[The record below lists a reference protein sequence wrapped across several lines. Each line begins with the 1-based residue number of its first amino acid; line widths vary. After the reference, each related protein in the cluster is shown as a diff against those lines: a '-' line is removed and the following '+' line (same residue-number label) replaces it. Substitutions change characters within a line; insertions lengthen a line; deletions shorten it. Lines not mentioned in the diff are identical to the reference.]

1 MIKVGD
7 KIQIKKQET
16 TLESTF
22 TDILNVLKSSKMKE
36 HDKLDWCNSAL
47 SILEEMYKQDELGS
61 VKVAKTK
68 LIPILHKLIEG
79 SKVENMALFFDY
91 YKRAY
96 CFCARRDFSCFV
108 DYIEWNMPRKVL
120 ANRRNVLK
128 PYVDALN
135 RIAFD
140 DRLQYLVVS
149 YPPSMGKCIEK
160 NTPIW
165 TPKGYIP
172 IKDLNIGD
180 EVYSM
185 LNNERVIE
193 KITNKWETRKK
204 QYKIKLKSGK
214 EIIISPEHRM
224 LTFDGYKKASEL
236 KKGNYFYSYLK
247 ETEGNVAIDED
258 ELLFITC
265 MLFEG
270 HCRISGMSYTG
281 EENEITKEFLKCCEK
296 LEIPYSKDI
305 REGNKA
311 YVYRLLQG
319 NNRNNINLL
328 EKYGILGHLCY
339 TKRLPQCFYT
349 MPLRQKY
356 KFIGIMLATDGY
368 ITKNNA
374 GITLANEKL
383 IDDIQLLLNTC
394 GIYSRKRNKS
404 RNGFDSWEILIPK
417 EYVLKLRDKIY
428 CYQKQTKLMSIKENQ
443 ILHRGSLSVKYPK
456 QIFRNVKP
464 KGIRGGFDK
473 KWHMERDIDRTILY
487 FENMSKE
494 FKELEQYR
502 YKDFYWEEIIDI
514 QYIDEEVDMVD
525 IEVSNTHNFIA
536 NGYVSHNSYLA
547 TLFTAW
553 GYGLSINNSVI
564 RMSYSD
570 ELVLGFSRTVKG
582 IISSPEFAEIFPLF
596 KLYNGKPFEVE
607 RESDWKIKNANVPKS
622 NHIARTRNGSTTGE
636 RASFAIIFD
645 DMTKGAEEANSES
658 VHRGIYDKWN
668 TEWWNR
674 RDGVRCKFIF
684 VGTQWCNEDILNRII
699 EDRNKISTLQ
709 PTDNPYVMESED
721 KSTIVIRVPM
731 IDENHKTTCSEVY
744 PQQIAEQIEQNT
756 DPFLF
761 SCVYQQRPISPTGR
775 EFAWECIRT
784 YVNEELSNVNLTPNS
799 MATLDTAR
807 KGKDNVSMPIFK
819 NDNNGNHYLIDAI
832 YKQKPMDDLYDE
844 IIEKIIEHRITT
856 LVIENNIDTSL
867 KRLLEDRLHVR
878 GIYWCTIIE
887 KYNTV
892 KKEERIKN
900 NRGIVQK
907 QIVFPD
913 KSIVRP
919 NTDIGRMMDNITKYS
934 FDKPNV
940 HDDGIDSVCMYASE
954 IIFGKGT
961 LSKPVAIRRPF

>member
-79 SKVENMALFFDY
+79 SKIENMALFFDY

-96 CFCARRDFSCFV
+96 CFCARRDFECFV

-140 DRLQYLVVS
+140 DRLQYLIVS
-149 YPPSMGKCIEK
+149 YPPSMGK
-160 NTPIW
+160 
-165 TPKGYIP
+165 
-172 IKDLNIGD
+172 
-180 EVYSM
+180 
-185 LNNERVIE
+185 
-193 KITNKWETRKK
+193 
-204 QYKIKLKSGK
+204 
-214 EIIISPEHRM
+214 
-224 LTFDGYKKASEL
+224 
-236 KKGNYFYSYLK
+236 
-247 ETEGNVAIDED
+247 
-258 ELLFITC
+258 
-265 MLFEG
+265 
-270 HCRISGMSYTG
+270 
-281 EENEITKEFLKCCEK
+281 
-296 LEIPYSKDI
+296 
-305 REGNKA
+305 
-311 YVYRLLQG
+311 
-319 NNRNNINLL
+319 
-328 EKYGILGHLCY
+328 
-339 TKRLPQCFYT
+339 
-349 MPLRQKY
+349 
-356 KFIGIMLATDGY
+356 
-368 ITKNNA
+368 
-374 GITLANEKL
+374 
-383 IDDIQLLLNTC
+383 
-394 GIYSRKRNKS
+394 
-404 RNGFDSWEILIPK
+404 
-417 EYVLKLRDKIY
+417 
-428 CYQKQTKLMSIKENQ
+428 
-443 ILHRGSLSVKYPK
+443 
-456 QIFRNVKP
+456 
-464 KGIRGGFDK
+464 
-473 KWHMERDIDRTILY
+473 
-487 FENMSKE
+487 
-494 FKELEQYR
+494 
-502 YKDFYWEEIIDI
+502 
-514 QYIDEEVDMVD
+514 
-525 IEVSNTHNFIA
+525 
-536 NGYVSHNSYLA
+536 SYLA

-553 GYGLSINNSVI
+553 GYGISINNSVI

-684 VGTQWCNEDILNRII
+684 VGTQWTPEDILNRII
-699 EDRNKISTLQ
+699 EDRNKISMLQ

-731 IDENHKTTCSEVY
+731 LDENHKTTCSEVY

-761 SCVYQQRPISPTGR
+761 SCVYQQNPIAPTGR

-784 YVNEELSNVNLTPNS
+784 YINEELLNINLTPNS

-844 IIEKIIEHRITT
+844 IIEKIIEHKITT

-867 KRLLEDRLHVR
+867 KRLLEDRLHAR
-878 GIYWCTIIE
+878 GIYWCIIIE

-954 IIFGKGT
+954 IIFGKGA

>member
-36 HDKLDWCNSAL
+36 RDKLDWCNSAL

-68 LIPILHKLIEG
+68 LIPILHKLTEG
-79 SKVENMALFFDY
+79 SNIENMALFFDY

-96 CFCARRDFSCFV
+96 CFCARRDFESFC
-108 DYIEWNMPRKVL
+108 DYIEFNQTKKVL

-149 YPPSMGKCIEK
+149 YPPSMGK
-160 NTPIW
+160 
-165 TPKGYIP
+165 
-172 IKDLNIGD
+172 
-180 EVYSM
+180 
-185 LNNERVIE
+185 
-193 KITNKWETRKK
+193 
-204 QYKIKLKSGK
+204 
-214 EIIISPEHRM
+214 
-224 LTFDGYKKASEL
+224 
-236 KKGNYFYSYLK
+236 
-247 ETEGNVAIDED
+247 
-258 ELLFITC
+258 
-265 MLFEG
+265 
-270 HCRISGMSYTG
+270 
-281 EENEITKEFLKCCEK
+281 
-296 LEIPYSKDI
+296 
-305 REGNKA
+305 
-311 YVYRLLQG
+311 
-319 NNRNNINLL
+319 
-328 EKYGILGHLCY
+328 
-339 TKRLPQCFYT
+339 
-349 MPLRQKY
+349 
-356 KFIGIMLATDGY
+356 
-368 ITKNNA
+368 
-374 GITLANEKL
+374 
-383 IDDIQLLLNTC
+383 
-394 GIYSRKRNKS
+394 
-404 RNGFDSWEILIPK
+404 
-417 EYVLKLRDKIY
+417 
-428 CYQKQTKLMSIKENQ
+428 
-443 ILHRGSLSVKYPK
+443 
-456 QIFRNVKP
+456 
-464 KGIRGGFDK
+464 
-473 KWHMERDIDRTILY
+473 
-487 FENMSKE
+487 
-494 FKELEQYR
+494 
-502 YKDFYWEEIIDI
+502 
-514 QYIDEEVDMVD
+514 
-525 IEVSNTHNFIA
+525 
-536 NGYVSHNSYLA
+536 SYLA

-553 GYGLSINNSVI
+553 GYGISINNSVI

-645 DMTKGAEEANSES
+645 DMTKGAEEANSEKA
-658 VHRGIYDKWN
+658 HRDIYDKWN

-699 EDRNKISTLQ
+699 EDRNKVSRLKN
-709 PTDNPYVMESED
+709 TDNLYVMESED

-731 IDENHKTTCSEVY
+731 LDENHKTTCSEVY

-761 SCVYQQRPISPTGR
+761 SCVYQQDPLPVSGR
-775 EFAWECIRT
+775 EFAWENLRT
-784 YVNEELSNVNLTPNS
+784 YLNLPS
-799 MATLDTAR
+799 DLESYCMASLDTAR

-819 NDNNGNHYLIDAI
+819 PDGNGNYYFVDCIF
-832 YKQKPMDDLYDE
+832 KQKPMEDLYDE
-844 IIEKIIEHRITT
+844 IIEKIIQHRIIK

-867 KRLLEDRLHVR
+867 KTLLTDRLKQR
-878 GIYWCTIIE
+878 GVNWCEIIE

-907 QIVFPD
+907 FVVFLD
-913 KSIVRP
+913 KTLTKP
-919 NTDIGRMMDNITKYS
+919 NSDYGRLMENMTKYS
-934 FDKPNV
+934 FDKPNL
-940 HDDGIDSVCMYASE
+940 HDDSVDSVCMFASE
-954 IIFGKGT
+954 IIVGKFNFI
-961 LSKPVAIRRPF
+961 KPIACKRLF

>member
-79 SKVENMALFFDY
+79 SKIENMALFFDY

-96 CFCARRDFSCFV
+96 CFCARRDFECFV

-140 DRLQYLVVS
+140 DKLQYLVVS
-149 YPPSMGKCIEK
+149 YPPSMGK
-160 NTPIW
+160 
-165 TPKGYIP
+165 
-172 IKDLNIGD
+172 
-180 EVYSM
+180 
-185 LNNERVIE
+185 
-193 KITNKWETRKK
+193 
-204 QYKIKLKSGK
+204 
-214 EIIISPEHRM
+214 
-224 LTFDGYKKASEL
+224 
-236 KKGNYFYSYLK
+236 
-247 ETEGNVAIDED
+247 
-258 ELLFITC
+258 
-265 MLFEG
+265 
-270 HCRISGMSYTG
+270 
-281 EENEITKEFLKCCEK
+281 
-296 LEIPYSKDI
+296 
-305 REGNKA
+305 
-311 YVYRLLQG
+311 
-319 NNRNNINLL
+319 
-328 EKYGILGHLCY
+328 
-339 TKRLPQCFYT
+339 
-349 MPLRQKY
+349 
-356 KFIGIMLATDGY
+356 
-368 ITKNNA
+368 
-374 GITLANEKL
+374 
-383 IDDIQLLLNTC
+383 
-394 GIYSRKRNKS
+394 
-404 RNGFDSWEILIPK
+404 
-417 EYVLKLRDKIY
+417 
-428 CYQKQTKLMSIKENQ
+428 
-443 ILHRGSLSVKYPK
+443 
-456 QIFRNVKP
+456 
-464 KGIRGGFDK
+464 
-473 KWHMERDIDRTILY
+473 
-487 FENMSKE
+487 
-494 FKELEQYR
+494 
-502 YKDFYWEEIIDI
+502 
-514 QYIDEEVDMVD
+514 
-525 IEVSNTHNFIA
+525 
-536 NGYVSHNSYLA
+536 SYLA

-553 GYGLSINNSVI
+553 GYGISINNSVI

-684 VGTQWCNEDILNRII
+684 VGTQWTPEDILNRII
-699 EDRNKISTLQ
+699 EDRNKISMLQ

-731 IDENHKTTCSEVY
+731 LDENHKTTCSEVY

-761 SCVYQQRPISPTGR
+761 SCVYQQNPIAPTGR
-775 EFAWECIRT
+775 ELSWECLQT
-784 YVNEELSNVNLTPNS
+784 YIEPPDDLAPYC
-799 MATLDTAR
+799 MAVIDTKR
-807 KGKDNVSMPIFK
+807 KGKDNLNMFICKPDGHGK
-819 NDNNGNHYLIDAI
+819 HYLWDAI
-832 YKQKPMDDLYDE
+832 FSKKPMQSLYND
-844 IIEKIIEHRITT
+844 IIEKIILHRITT
-856 LVIENNIDTSL
+856 LVIENNTDESL
-867 KRLLEDRLHVR
+867 KTLLDDRLKAR
-878 GIYWCTIIE
+878 GVYWCKILE

-892 KKEERIKN
+892 KKETRIKDN
-900 NRGIVQK
+900 LWTILTLIIFK
-907 QIVFPD
+907 D
-913 KSIVRP
+913 KSIVKP
-919 NTDIGRMMDNITKYS
+919 NTDLGRLMDNITKYS
-934 FDKPNV
+934 FDYPNKF
-940 HDDGIDSVCMYASE
+940 DDGPDGTALYASE
-954 IIFGKGT
+954 IILGKSI
-961 LSKPVAIRRPF
+961 LNKPKPIRRRF

>member
-79 SKVENMALFFDY
+79 SKIENMALFFDY

-96 CFCARRDFSCFV
+96 CFCARRDFECFV

-149 YPPSMGKCIEK
+149 YPPSMGK
-160 NTPIW
+160 
-165 TPKGYIP
+165 
-172 IKDLNIGD
+172 
-180 EVYSM
+180 
-185 LNNERVIE
+185 
-193 KITNKWETRKK
+193 
-204 QYKIKLKSGK
+204 
-214 EIIISPEHRM
+214 
-224 LTFDGYKKASEL
+224 
-236 KKGNYFYSYLK
+236 
-247 ETEGNVAIDED
+247 
-258 ELLFITC
+258 
-265 MLFEG
+265 
-270 HCRISGMSYTG
+270 
-281 EENEITKEFLKCCEK
+281 
-296 LEIPYSKDI
+296 
-305 REGNKA
+305 
-311 YVYRLLQG
+311 
-319 NNRNNINLL
+319 
-328 EKYGILGHLCY
+328 
-339 TKRLPQCFYT
+339 
-349 MPLRQKY
+349 
-356 KFIGIMLATDGY
+356 
-368 ITKNNA
+368 
-374 GITLANEKL
+374 
-383 IDDIQLLLNTC
+383 
-394 GIYSRKRNKS
+394 
-404 RNGFDSWEILIPK
+404 
-417 EYVLKLRDKIY
+417 
-428 CYQKQTKLMSIKENQ
+428 
-443 ILHRGSLSVKYPK
+443 
-456 QIFRNVKP
+456 
-464 KGIRGGFDK
+464 
-473 KWHMERDIDRTILY
+473 
-487 FENMSKE
+487 
-494 FKELEQYR
+494 
-502 YKDFYWEEIIDI
+502 
-514 QYIDEEVDMVD
+514 
-525 IEVSNTHNFIA
+525 
-536 NGYVSHNSYLA
+536 SYLA

-553 GYGLSINNSVI
+553 GYGISINNSVI

-684 VGTQWCNEDILNRII
+684 VGTQWTPEDILNRII

-731 IDENHKTTCSEVY
+731 LDENHKTTCSEVY

-761 SCVYQQRPISPTGR
+761 SCVYQQNPIAPTGR

-784 YVNEELSNVNLTPNS
+784 YTNEELLNVNLTPNS

-832 YKQKPMDDLYDE
+832 YKQKPMDDLYGE

-867 KRLLEDRLHVR
+867 KRLLEDRLHAR
-878 GIYWCTIIE
+878 GIYWCIIIE

>member
-79 SKVENMALFFDY
+79 SKIENMALFFDY

-96 CFCARRDFSCFV
+96 CFCARRDFECFV

-149 YPPSMGKCIEK
+149 YPPSMGK
-160 NTPIW
+160 
-165 TPKGYIP
+165 
-172 IKDLNIGD
+172 
-180 EVYSM
+180 
-185 LNNERVIE
+185 
-193 KITNKWETRKK
+193 
-204 QYKIKLKSGK
+204 
-214 EIIISPEHRM
+214 
-224 LTFDGYKKASEL
+224 
-236 KKGNYFYSYLK
+236 
-247 ETEGNVAIDED
+247 
-258 ELLFITC
+258 
-265 MLFEG
+265 
-270 HCRISGMSYTG
+270 
-281 EENEITKEFLKCCEK
+281 
-296 LEIPYSKDI
+296 
-305 REGNKA
+305 
-311 YVYRLLQG
+311 
-319 NNRNNINLL
+319 
-328 EKYGILGHLCY
+328 
-339 TKRLPQCFYT
+339 
-349 MPLRQKY
+349 
-356 KFIGIMLATDGY
+356 
-368 ITKNNA
+368 
-374 GITLANEKL
+374 
-383 IDDIQLLLNTC
+383 
-394 GIYSRKRNKS
+394 
-404 RNGFDSWEILIPK
+404 
-417 EYVLKLRDKIY
+417 
-428 CYQKQTKLMSIKENQ
+428 
-443 ILHRGSLSVKYPK
+443 
-456 QIFRNVKP
+456 
-464 KGIRGGFDK
+464 
-473 KWHMERDIDRTILY
+473 
-487 FENMSKE
+487 
-494 FKELEQYR
+494 
-502 YKDFYWEEIIDI
+502 
-514 QYIDEEVDMVD
+514 
-525 IEVSNTHNFIA
+525 
-536 NGYVSHNSYLA
+536 SYLA

-553 GYGLSINNSVI
+553 GYGISINNSVI

-645 DMTKGAEEANSES
+645 DMTKGAEEANSEK
-658 VHRGIYDKWN
+658 VHRDIYDKWN

-699 EDRNKISTLQ
+699 EDRNKVSRLKN
-709 PTDNPYVMESED
+709 TDNPYVMESED

-731 IDENHKTTCSEVY
+731 LDENHKTTCSEVY

-761 SCVYQQRPISPTGR
+761 SCVYQQDPLPVSGR
-775 EFAWECIRT
+775 EFAWENLRT
-784 YVNEELSNVNLTPNS
+784 YLNLPS
-799 MATLDTAR
+799 DLESYCMASLDTAR

-819 NDNNGNHYLIDAI
+819 PDGNGNYYFVDCIF
-832 YKQKPMDDLYDE
+832 KQKPMEDLYDE
-844 IIEKIIEHRITT
+844 IIEKIIQHRIIK

-867 KRLLEDRLHVR
+867 KALLTDRLKQR
-878 GIYWCTIIE
+878 GVNWCEIIE

-907 QIVFPD
+907 FVVFLD
-913 KSIVRP
+913 KTLTKP
-919 NTDIGRMMDNITKYS
+919 NSDYGRLMDNMTKYS
-934 FDKPNV
+934 FDKPNL
-940 HDDGIDSVCMYASE
+940 HDDSVDSVCMFASE
-954 IIFGKGT
+954 IIVGKFNFI
-961 LSKPVAIRRPF
+961 KPIACKRLF

>member
-79 SKVENMALFFDY
+79 SKIENMALFFDY

-96 CFCARRDFSCFV
+96 CFCARRDFECFA

-149 YPPSMGKCIEK
+149 YPPSMGK
-160 NTPIW
+160 
-165 TPKGYIP
+165 
-172 IKDLNIGD
+172 
-180 EVYSM
+180 
-185 LNNERVIE
+185 
-193 KITNKWETRKK
+193 
-204 QYKIKLKSGK
+204 
-214 EIIISPEHRM
+214 
-224 LTFDGYKKASEL
+224 
-236 KKGNYFYSYLK
+236 
-247 ETEGNVAIDED
+247 
-258 ELLFITC
+258 
-265 MLFEG
+265 
-270 HCRISGMSYTG
+270 
-281 EENEITKEFLKCCEK
+281 
-296 LEIPYSKDI
+296 
-305 REGNKA
+305 
-311 YVYRLLQG
+311 
-319 NNRNNINLL
+319 
-328 EKYGILGHLCY
+328 
-339 TKRLPQCFYT
+339 
-349 MPLRQKY
+349 
-356 KFIGIMLATDGY
+356 
-368 ITKNNA
+368 
-374 GITLANEKL
+374 
-383 IDDIQLLLNTC
+383 
-394 GIYSRKRNKS
+394 
-404 RNGFDSWEILIPK
+404 
-417 EYVLKLRDKIY
+417 
-428 CYQKQTKLMSIKENQ
+428 
-443 ILHRGSLSVKYPK
+443 
-456 QIFRNVKP
+456 
-464 KGIRGGFDK
+464 
-473 KWHMERDIDRTILY
+473 
-487 FENMSKE
+487 
-494 FKELEQYR
+494 
-502 YKDFYWEEIIDI
+502 
-514 QYIDEEVDMVD
+514 
-525 IEVSNTHNFIA
+525 
-536 NGYVSHNSYLA
+536 SYLA

-553 GYGLSINNSVI
+553 GYGISINNSVI

-684 VGTQWCNEDILNRII
+684 VGTQWTPEDILNRII

-731 IDENHKTTCSEVY
+731 LDENHKTTCSEVY

-761 SCVYQQRPISPTGR
+761 SCVYQQNPIAPTGR

-784 YVNEELSNVNLTPNS
+784 YTNEELLNVLLTPNS

-867 KRLLEDRLHVR
+867 KRLLEDRLHAR

>member
-1 MIKVGD
+1 MIKIGD
-7 KIQIKKQET
+7 QIQIKKQET

-79 SKVENMALFFDY
+79 SKIENMALFFDY

-96 CFCARRDFSCFV
+96 CFCARRDFECFV

-149 YPPSMGKCIEK
+149 YPPSMGK
-160 NTPIW
+160 
-165 TPKGYIP
+165 
-172 IKDLNIGD
+172 
-180 EVYSM
+180 
-185 LNNERVIE
+185 
-193 KITNKWETRKK
+193 
-204 QYKIKLKSGK
+204 
-214 EIIISPEHRM
+214 
-224 LTFDGYKKASEL
+224 
-236 KKGNYFYSYLK
+236 
-247 ETEGNVAIDED
+247 
-258 ELLFITC
+258 
-265 MLFEG
+265 
-270 HCRISGMSYTG
+270 
-281 EENEITKEFLKCCEK
+281 
-296 LEIPYSKDI
+296 
-305 REGNKA
+305 
-311 YVYRLLQG
+311 
-319 NNRNNINLL
+319 
-328 EKYGILGHLCY
+328 
-339 TKRLPQCFYT
+339 
-349 MPLRQKY
+349 
-356 KFIGIMLATDGY
+356 
-368 ITKNNA
+368 
-374 GITLANEKL
+374 
-383 IDDIQLLLNTC
+383 
-394 GIYSRKRNKS
+394 
-404 RNGFDSWEILIPK
+404 
-417 EYVLKLRDKIY
+417 
-428 CYQKQTKLMSIKENQ
+428 
-443 ILHRGSLSVKYPK
+443 
-456 QIFRNVKP
+456 
-464 KGIRGGFDK
+464 
-473 KWHMERDIDRTILY
+473 
-487 FENMSKE
+487 
-494 FKELEQYR
+494 
-502 YKDFYWEEIIDI
+502 
-514 QYIDEEVDMVD
+514 
-525 IEVSNTHNFIA
+525 
-536 NGYVSHNSYLA
+536 SYLA

-553 GYGLSINNSVI
+553 GYGISINNSVI

-684 VGTQWCNEDILNRII
+684 VGTQWTPEDILNRII

-709 PTDNPYVMESED
+709 PTDNTYVMESED

-731 IDENHKTTCSEVY
+731 LDENHKTTCSEVY

-761 SCVYQQRPISPTGR
+761 SCVYQQNPIAPTGR

-784 YVNEELSNVNLTPNS
+784 YINEELLNVNLTPNS

-819 NDNNGNHYLIDAI
+819 NDNKGNHYLIDAI
-832 YKQKPMDDLYDE
+832 YKQKAMDDLYDE
-844 IIEKIIEHRITT
+844 IIEKIIENRITT

-867 KRLLEDRLHVR
+867 KRLLEDRLHVK
-878 GIYWCTIIE
+878 GVYWCTIIE

-900 NRGIVQK
+900 NRGVVQK
-907 QIVFPD
+907 QIIFPD
-913 KSIVRP
+913 KSIIKS
-919 NTDIGRMMDNITKYS
+919 NTDIGRMMDNITRYS
-934 FDKPNV
+934 FDKPNL

-954 IIFGKGT
+954 IIFGKST
-961 LSKPVAIRRPF
+961 LSKPVAIRRLF

>member
-47 SILEEMYKQDELGS
+47 SILEEMYKQNELGS

-79 SKVENMALFFDY
+79 SKIENMALFFDY

-96 CFCARRDFSCFV
+96 CFCARRDFECFV

-149 YPPSMGKCIEK
+149 YPPSMGK
-160 NTPIW
+160 
-165 TPKGYIP
+165 
-172 IKDLNIGD
+172 
-180 EVYSM
+180 
-185 LNNERVIE
+185 
-193 KITNKWETRKK
+193 
-204 QYKIKLKSGK
+204 
-214 EIIISPEHRM
+214 
-224 LTFDGYKKASEL
+224 
-236 KKGNYFYSYLK
+236 
-247 ETEGNVAIDED
+247 
-258 ELLFITC
+258 
-265 MLFEG
+265 
-270 HCRISGMSYTG
+270 
-281 EENEITKEFLKCCEK
+281 
-296 LEIPYSKDI
+296 
-305 REGNKA
+305 
-311 YVYRLLQG
+311 
-319 NNRNNINLL
+319 
-328 EKYGILGHLCY
+328 
-339 TKRLPQCFYT
+339 
-349 MPLRQKY
+349 
-356 KFIGIMLATDGY
+356 
-368 ITKNNA
+368 
-374 GITLANEKL
+374 
-383 IDDIQLLLNTC
+383 
-394 GIYSRKRNKS
+394 
-404 RNGFDSWEILIPK
+404 
-417 EYVLKLRDKIY
+417 
-428 CYQKQTKLMSIKENQ
+428 
-443 ILHRGSLSVKYPK
+443 
-456 QIFRNVKP
+456 
-464 KGIRGGFDK
+464 
-473 KWHMERDIDRTILY
+473 
-487 FENMSKE
+487 
-494 FKELEQYR
+494 
-502 YKDFYWEEIIDI
+502 
-514 QYIDEEVDMVD
+514 
-525 IEVSNTHNFIA
+525 
-536 NGYVSHNSYLA
+536 SYLA

-553 GYGLSINNSVI
+553 GYGISINNSVI

-684 VGTQWCNEDILNRII
+684 VGTQWTPEDILNRII

-709 PTDNPYVMESED
+709 PTDNTYVMESED

-731 IDENHKTTCSEVY
+731 LDENHKTTCSEVY

-761 SCVYQQRPISPTGR
+761 SCVYQQNPIAPTGR

-784 YVNEELSNVNLTPNS
+784 YINEELLNVNLTPNS

-819 NDNNGNHYLIDAI
+819 NDNKGNHYLIDAI
-832 YKQKPMDDLYDE
+832 YKQKAMDDLYDE
-844 IIEKIIEHRITT
+844 IIEKIIENRITT

-867 KRLLEDRLHVR
+867 KRLLEDRLHVK
-878 GIYWCTIIE
+878 GVYWCTIIE

-907 QIVFPD
+907 QIIFPD
-913 KSIVRP
+913 KSIIKS
-919 NTDIGRMMDNITKYS
+919 NTDIGRMMDNITRYS
-934 FDKPNV
+934 FDKPNL

-954 IIFGKGT
+954 IIFGKST
-961 LSKPVAIRRPF
+961 LSKPVAIRRLF

>member
-22 TDILNVLKSSKMKE
+22 IDILNVLKSSKMKE

-47 SILEEMYKQDELGS
+47 SILEEMYKQNELGS

-79 SKVENMALFFDY
+79 SKIENMALFFDY

-96 CFCARRDFSCFV
+96 CFCARRDFECFV

-140 DRLQYLVVS
+140 DRLQYLIVS
-149 YPPSMGKCIEK
+149 YPPSMGK
-160 NTPIW
+160 
-165 TPKGYIP
+165 
-172 IKDLNIGD
+172 
-180 EVYSM
+180 
-185 LNNERVIE
+185 
-193 KITNKWETRKK
+193 
-204 QYKIKLKSGK
+204 
-214 EIIISPEHRM
+214 
-224 LTFDGYKKASEL
+224 
-236 KKGNYFYSYLK
+236 
-247 ETEGNVAIDED
+247 
-258 ELLFITC
+258 
-265 MLFEG
+265 
-270 HCRISGMSYTG
+270 
-281 EENEITKEFLKCCEK
+281 
-296 LEIPYSKDI
+296 
-305 REGNKA
+305 
-311 YVYRLLQG
+311 
-319 NNRNNINLL
+319 
-328 EKYGILGHLCY
+328 
-339 TKRLPQCFYT
+339 
-349 MPLRQKY
+349 
-356 KFIGIMLATDGY
+356 
-368 ITKNNA
+368 
-374 GITLANEKL
+374 
-383 IDDIQLLLNTC
+383 
-394 GIYSRKRNKS
+394 
-404 RNGFDSWEILIPK
+404 
-417 EYVLKLRDKIY
+417 
-428 CYQKQTKLMSIKENQ
+428 
-443 ILHRGSLSVKYPK
+443 
-456 QIFRNVKP
+456 
-464 KGIRGGFDK
+464 
-473 KWHMERDIDRTILY
+473 
-487 FENMSKE
+487 
-494 FKELEQYR
+494 
-502 YKDFYWEEIIDI
+502 
-514 QYIDEEVDMVD
+514 
-525 IEVSNTHNFIA
+525 
-536 NGYVSHNSYLA
+536 SYLA

-553 GYGLSINNSVI
+553 GYGISINNSVI

-674 RDGVRCKFIF
+674 RDGVKCKFIF
-684 VGTQWCNEDILNRII
+684 VGTQWTPEDILNRII
-699 EDRNKISTLQ
+699 EDRNKISMLQ
-709 PTDNPYVMESED
+709 LTDNPYVMESED

-731 IDENHKTTCSEVY
+731 LDENHKTTCSEVY

-761 SCVYQQRPISPTGR
+761 SCVYQQDPLPVSGR
-775 EFAWECIRT
+775 EFAWENLRT
-784 YVNEELSNVNLTPNS
+784 YLNLPS
-799 MATLDTAR
+799 DLESYCMASLDTAR

-819 NDNNGNHYLIDAI
+819 PDGNGNYYFVDCIF
-832 YKQKPMDDLYDE
+832 KQKPMEDLYDE
-844 IIEKIIEHRITT
+844 IIEKIIQHRIIK

-867 KRLLEDRLHVR
+867 KTLLTDRLKQR
-878 GIYWCTIIE
+878 GVNWCEIIE

-907 QIVFPD
+907 FVVFLD
-913 KSIVRP
+913 KTLTKP
-919 NTDIGRMMDNITKYS
+919 NSDYGRLMENMTKYS
-934 FDKPNV
+934 FDKPNL
-940 HDDGIDSVCMYASE
+940 HDDSVDSVCMFASE
-954 IIFGKGT
+954 IIVGKFNFI
-961 LSKPVAIRRPF
+961 KPIACKRLF

>member
-22 TDILNVLKSSKMKE
+22 TDILNVLKSPKMKE

-79 SKVENMALFFDY
+79 SKIENMALFFDY

-96 CFCARRDFSCFV
+96 CFCARRDFECFV

-140 DRLQYLVVS
+140 ERLQYLVVS
-149 YPPSMGKCIEK
+149 YPPSMGK
-160 NTPIW
+160 
-165 TPKGYIP
+165 
-172 IKDLNIGD
+172 
-180 EVYSM
+180 
-185 LNNERVIE
+185 
-193 KITNKWETRKK
+193 
-204 QYKIKLKSGK
+204 
-214 EIIISPEHRM
+214 
-224 LTFDGYKKASEL
+224 
-236 KKGNYFYSYLK
+236 
-247 ETEGNVAIDED
+247 
-258 ELLFITC
+258 
-265 MLFEG
+265 
-270 HCRISGMSYTG
+270 
-281 EENEITKEFLKCCEK
+281 
-296 LEIPYSKDI
+296 
-305 REGNKA
+305 
-311 YVYRLLQG
+311 
-319 NNRNNINLL
+319 
-328 EKYGILGHLCY
+328 
-339 TKRLPQCFYT
+339 
-349 MPLRQKY
+349 
-356 KFIGIMLATDGY
+356 
-368 ITKNNA
+368 
-374 GITLANEKL
+374 
-383 IDDIQLLLNTC
+383 
-394 GIYSRKRNKS
+394 
-404 RNGFDSWEILIPK
+404 
-417 EYVLKLRDKIY
+417 
-428 CYQKQTKLMSIKENQ
+428 
-443 ILHRGSLSVKYPK
+443 
-456 QIFRNVKP
+456 
-464 KGIRGGFDK
+464 
-473 KWHMERDIDRTILY
+473 
-487 FENMSKE
+487 
-494 FKELEQYR
+494 
-502 YKDFYWEEIIDI
+502 
-514 QYIDEEVDMVD
+514 
-525 IEVSNTHNFIA
+525 
-536 NGYVSHNSYLA
+536 SYLA

-553 GYGLSINNSVI
+553 GYGISINNSVI

-658 VHRGIYDKWN
+658 VHRGIYNKWN

-684 VGTQWCNEDILNRII
+684 VGTQWTPEDILNRII

-731 IDENHKTTCSEVY
+731 LDENHKTTCSEVY

-761 SCVYQQRPISPTGR
+761 SCVYQQNPIAPTGR

-784 YVNEELSNVNLTPNS
+784 YTNEELLNAHLTPNS

-819 NDNNGNHYLIDAI
+819 NDNNGNHYLIEAI

-867 KRLLEDRLHVR
+867 KRLLEDRLHAR

>member
-22 TDILNVLKSSKMKE
+22 ADILNVLKSSKMKE

-79 SKVENMALFFDY
+79 SKIENMALFFDY

-96 CFCARRDFSCFV
+96 CFCARRDFECFV

-140 DRLQYLVVS
+140 DKLQYLVVS
-149 YPPSMGKCIEK
+149 YPPSMGK
-160 NTPIW
+160 
-165 TPKGYIP
+165 
-172 IKDLNIGD
+172 
-180 EVYSM
+180 
-185 LNNERVIE
+185 
-193 KITNKWETRKK
+193 
-204 QYKIKLKSGK
+204 
-214 EIIISPEHRM
+214 
-224 LTFDGYKKASEL
+224 
-236 KKGNYFYSYLK
+236 
-247 ETEGNVAIDED
+247 
-258 ELLFITC
+258 
-265 MLFEG
+265 
-270 HCRISGMSYTG
+270 
-281 EENEITKEFLKCCEK
+281 
-296 LEIPYSKDI
+296 
-305 REGNKA
+305 
-311 YVYRLLQG
+311 
-319 NNRNNINLL
+319 
-328 EKYGILGHLCY
+328 
-339 TKRLPQCFYT
+339 
-349 MPLRQKY
+349 
-356 KFIGIMLATDGY
+356 
-368 ITKNNA
+368 
-374 GITLANEKL
+374 
-383 IDDIQLLLNTC
+383 
-394 GIYSRKRNKS
+394 
-404 RNGFDSWEILIPK
+404 
-417 EYVLKLRDKIY
+417 
-428 CYQKQTKLMSIKENQ
+428 
-443 ILHRGSLSVKYPK
+443 
-456 QIFRNVKP
+456 
-464 KGIRGGFDK
+464 
-473 KWHMERDIDRTILY
+473 
-487 FENMSKE
+487 
-494 FKELEQYR
+494 
-502 YKDFYWEEIIDI
+502 
-514 QYIDEEVDMVD
+514 
-525 IEVSNTHNFIA
+525 
-536 NGYVSHNSYLA
+536 SYLA

-553 GYGLSINNSVI
+553 GYGISINNSVI

-684 VGTQWCNEDILNRII
+684 VGTQWTPEDILNRII

-731 IDENHKTTCSEVY
+731 LDENHKTTCSEVY

-761 SCVYQQRPISPTGR
+761 SCVYQQNPIAPTGR
-775 EFAWECIRT
+775 ELSWECLQT
-784 YVNEELSNVNLTPNS
+784 YIEPPDDLAPYC
-799 MATLDTAR
+799 MAVIDTKR
-807 KGKDNVSMPIFK
+807 KGKDNLNMFICKPDGHGK
-819 NDNNGNHYLIDAI
+819 HYLWDAI
-832 YKQKPMDDLYDE
+832 FSKKPMQSLYND
-844 IIEKIIEHRITT
+844 IIEKIILHRITT
-856 LVIENNIDTSL
+856 LVIENNTDESL
-867 KRLLEDRLHVR
+867 KTLLDDRLKAR
-878 GIYWCTIIE
+878 GVYWCKILE

-892 KKEERIKN
+892 KKETRIKDN
-900 NRGIVQK
+900 LWTILTLIIFK
-907 QIVFPD
+907 D
-913 KSIVRP
+913 KSIVKP
-919 NTDIGRMMDNITKYS
+919 NTDLGRLMDNITKYS
-934 FDKPNV
+934 FDYPNKF
-940 HDDGIDSVCMYASE
+940 DDGPDGTALYASE
-954 IIFGKGT
+954 IILGKSI
-961 LSKPVAIRRPF
+961 LNKPKPIRRRF

>member
-79 SKVENMALFFDY
+79 SKIENMALFFDY

-96 CFCARRDFSCFV
+96 CFCARRDFECFV

-140 DRLQYLVVS
+140 DKFQYLVVS
-149 YPPSMGKCIEK
+149 YPPSMGK
-160 NTPIW
+160 
-165 TPKGYIP
+165 
-172 IKDLNIGD
+172 
-180 EVYSM
+180 
-185 LNNERVIE
+185 
-193 KITNKWETRKK
+193 
-204 QYKIKLKSGK
+204 
-214 EIIISPEHRM
+214 
-224 LTFDGYKKASEL
+224 
-236 KKGNYFYSYLK
+236 
-247 ETEGNVAIDED
+247 
-258 ELLFITC
+258 
-265 MLFEG
+265 
-270 HCRISGMSYTG
+270 
-281 EENEITKEFLKCCEK
+281 
-296 LEIPYSKDI
+296 
-305 REGNKA
+305 
-311 YVYRLLQG
+311 
-319 NNRNNINLL
+319 
-328 EKYGILGHLCY
+328 
-339 TKRLPQCFYT
+339 
-349 MPLRQKY
+349 
-356 KFIGIMLATDGY
+356 
-368 ITKNNA
+368 
-374 GITLANEKL
+374 
-383 IDDIQLLLNTC
+383 
-394 GIYSRKRNKS
+394 
-404 RNGFDSWEILIPK
+404 
-417 EYVLKLRDKIY
+417 
-428 CYQKQTKLMSIKENQ
+428 
-443 ILHRGSLSVKYPK
+443 
-456 QIFRNVKP
+456 
-464 KGIRGGFDK
+464 
-473 KWHMERDIDRTILY
+473 
-487 FENMSKE
+487 
-494 FKELEQYR
+494 
-502 YKDFYWEEIIDI
+502 
-514 QYIDEEVDMVD
+514 
-525 IEVSNTHNFIA
+525 
-536 NGYVSHNSYLA
+536 SYLA

-553 GYGLSINNSVI
+553 GYGISINNSVI

-684 VGTQWCNEDILNRII
+684 VGTQWTPEDILNRII

-731 IDENHKTTCSEVY
+731 LDENHKTTCSEVY

-761 SCVYQQRPISPTGR
+761 SCVYQQNPIAPTGR

-784 YVNEELSNVNLTPNS
+784 YTNEELLNAHLTPNS

-819 NDNNGNHYLIDAI
+819 NDNNGNHYLIEAI

-867 KRLLEDRLHVR
+867 KRLLEDRLHAR

-907 QIVFPD
+907 QIIFPD

>member
-79 SKVENMALFFDY
+79 SKIENMALFFDY

-96 CFCARRDFSCFV
+96 CFCARRDFECFV

-149 YPPSMGKCIEK
+149 YPPSMGK
-160 NTPIW
+160 
-165 TPKGYIP
+165 
-172 IKDLNIGD
+172 
-180 EVYSM
+180 
-185 LNNERVIE
+185 
-193 KITNKWETRKK
+193 
-204 QYKIKLKSGK
+204 
-214 EIIISPEHRM
+214 
-224 LTFDGYKKASEL
+224 
-236 KKGNYFYSYLK
+236 
-247 ETEGNVAIDED
+247 
-258 ELLFITC
+258 
-265 MLFEG
+265 
-270 HCRISGMSYTG
+270 
-281 EENEITKEFLKCCEK
+281 
-296 LEIPYSKDI
+296 
-305 REGNKA
+305 
-311 YVYRLLQG
+311 
-319 NNRNNINLL
+319 
-328 EKYGILGHLCY
+328 
-339 TKRLPQCFYT
+339 
-349 MPLRQKY
+349 
-356 KFIGIMLATDGY
+356 
-368 ITKNNA
+368 
-374 GITLANEKL
+374 
-383 IDDIQLLLNTC
+383 
-394 GIYSRKRNKS
+394 
-404 RNGFDSWEILIPK
+404 
-417 EYVLKLRDKIY
+417 
-428 CYQKQTKLMSIKENQ
+428 
-443 ILHRGSLSVKYPK
+443 
-456 QIFRNVKP
+456 
-464 KGIRGGFDK
+464 
-473 KWHMERDIDRTILY
+473 
-487 FENMSKE
+487 
-494 FKELEQYR
+494 
-502 YKDFYWEEIIDI
+502 
-514 QYIDEEVDMVD
+514 
-525 IEVSNTHNFIA
+525 
-536 NGYVSHNSYLA
+536 SYLA

-553 GYGLSINNSVI
+553 GYGISINNSVI

-684 VGTQWCNEDILNRII
+684 VGTQWTPEDILNRII

-709 PTDNPYVMESED
+709 PTDSPYVMESED

-731 IDENHKTTCSEVY
+731 LDEKHKTTCSEVY

-761 SCVYQQRPISPTGR
+761 SCVYQQNPIAPTGR

-784 YVNEELSNVNLTPNS
+784 YTNEELLNVHLTPNS

-819 NDNNGNHYLIDAI
+819 NDNNGNHYLIEAI
-832 YKQKPMDDLYDE
+832 YKQKPMDDLYGE
-844 IIEKIIEHRITT
+844 IIEKIIEYRITT

-867 KRLLEDRLHVR
+867 KRLLEDRLHAR

-961 LSKPVAIRRPF
+961 LFKPVAIRRPF

>member
-1 MIKVGD
+1 MIKIGD

-22 TDILNVLKSSKMKE
+22 ADILNVLKSSKMKE

-47 SILEEMYKQDELGS
+47 SILEEMYKHDELGS

-91 YKRAY
+91 YKRTY

-108 DYIEWNMPRKVL
+108 DYIEWNQPKKVL
-120 ANRRNVLK
+120 ANRRKVLK

-140 DRLQYLVVS
+140 DKLQYLVVS
-149 YPPSMGKCIEK
+149 YPPSMGK
-160 NTPIW
+160 
-165 TPKGYIP
+165 
-172 IKDLNIGD
+172 
-180 EVYSM
+180 
-185 LNNERVIE
+185 
-193 KITNKWETRKK
+193 
-204 QYKIKLKSGK
+204 
-214 EIIISPEHRM
+214 
-224 LTFDGYKKASEL
+224 
-236 KKGNYFYSYLK
+236 
-247 ETEGNVAIDED
+247 
-258 ELLFITC
+258 
-265 MLFEG
+265 
-270 HCRISGMSYTG
+270 
-281 EENEITKEFLKCCEK
+281 
-296 LEIPYSKDI
+296 
-305 REGNKA
+305 
-311 YVYRLLQG
+311 
-319 NNRNNINLL
+319 
-328 EKYGILGHLCY
+328 
-339 TKRLPQCFYT
+339 
-349 MPLRQKY
+349 
-356 KFIGIMLATDGY
+356 
-368 ITKNNA
+368 
-374 GITLANEKL
+374 
-383 IDDIQLLLNTC
+383 
-394 GIYSRKRNKS
+394 
-404 RNGFDSWEILIPK
+404 
-417 EYVLKLRDKIY
+417 
-428 CYQKQTKLMSIKENQ
+428 
-443 ILHRGSLSVKYPK
+443 
-456 QIFRNVKP
+456 
-464 KGIRGGFDK
+464 
-473 KWHMERDIDRTILY
+473 
-487 FENMSKE
+487 
-494 FKELEQYR
+494 
-502 YKDFYWEEIIDI
+502 
-514 QYIDEEVDMVD
+514 
-525 IEVSNTHNFIA
+525 
-536 NGYVSHNSYLA
+536 SYLA

-582 IISSPEFAEIFPLF
+582 IISSPEFAEIFSLF

-684 VGTQWCNEDILNRII
+684 VGTQWTPEDILNRII
-699 EDRNKISTLQ
+699 EDRNKISRLQ
-709 PTDNPYVMESED
+709 ETDNPYVMESED

-832 YKQKPMDDLYDE
+832 YKQKPMDDLYAE

-878 GIYWCTIIE
+878 GVYWCIIIE

-907 QIVFPD
+907 QIIFPD

>member
-1 MIKVGD
+1 MSIKVGD
-7 KIQIKKQET
+7 KIEIHKKEEQKT
-16 TLESTF
+16 TISQTF
-22 TDILNVLKSSKMKE
+22 FDIIAVLKSNKVNE
-36 HDKLDWCNSAL
+36 NDKLQWCSSL
-47 SILEEMYKQDELGS
+47 FGILDNYFKENELES
-61 VKVAKTK
+61 VKNVKKYA
-68 LIPILHKLIEG
+68 IPVLHTL
-79 SKVENMALFFDY
+79 VEKSNIDNMSEFFNY

-96 CFCARRDFSCFV
+96 CFCAQRDFSCFV
-108 DYIEWNMPRKVL
+108 DYIEWNQTKKVL
-120 ANRRNVLK
+120 ANRREVLK

-140 DRLQYLVVS
+140 DQLQYIVVS
-149 YPPSMGKCIEK
+149 YPPSMGK
-160 NTPIW
+160 
-165 TPKGYIP
+165 
-172 IKDLNIGD
+172 
-180 EVYSM
+180 
-185 LNNERVIE
+185 
-193 KITNKWETRKK
+193 
-204 QYKIKLKSGK
+204 
-214 EIIISPEHRM
+214 
-224 LTFDGYKKASEL
+224 
-236 KKGNYFYSYLK
+236 
-247 ETEGNVAIDED
+247 
-258 ELLFITC
+258 
-265 MLFEG
+265 
-270 HCRISGMSYTG
+270 
-281 EENEITKEFLKCCEK
+281 
-296 LEIPYSKDI
+296 
-305 REGNKA
+305 
-311 YVYRLLQG
+311 
-319 NNRNNINLL
+319 
-328 EKYGILGHLCY
+328 
-339 TKRLPQCFYT
+339 
-349 MPLRQKY
+349 
-356 KFIGIMLATDGY
+356 
-368 ITKNNA
+368 
-374 GITLANEKL
+374 
-383 IDDIQLLLNTC
+383 
-394 GIYSRKRNKS
+394 
-404 RNGFDSWEILIPK
+404 
-417 EYVLKLRDKIY
+417 
-428 CYQKQTKLMSIKENQ
+428 
-443 ILHRGSLSVKYPK
+443 
-456 QIFRNVKP
+456 
-464 KGIRGGFDK
+464 
-473 KWHMERDIDRTILY
+473 
-487 FENMSKE
+487 
-494 FKELEQYR
+494 
-502 YKDFYWEEIIDI
+502 
-514 QYIDEEVDMVD
+514 
-525 IEVSNTHNFIA
+525 
-536 NGYVSHNSYLA
+536 SYLA

-553 GYGLSINNSVI
+553 GFGLSINNSVI

-570 ELVLGFSRTVKG
+570 ELVLGFSRTIKG

-596 KLYNGKPFEVE
+596 ALYKGKPFEVE

-684 VGTQWCNEDILNRII
+684 VGTQWCPEDILNRII
-699 EDRNKISTLQ
+699 EDRNKVSLLQ
-709 PTDNPYVMESED
+709 PTDNPYVMESKD
-721 KSTIVIRVPM
+721 HSTIVIRVPLF
-731 IDENHKTTCSEVY
+731 DSEHKTTCSEVY
-744 PQQIAEQIEQNT
+744 PQEIAEQIEQNT

-761 SCVYQQRPISPTGR
+761 SCVYMQNPIAPTGR
-775 EFAWECIRT
+775 EFAWECIKT
-784 YVNEELSNVNLTPNS
+784 YTNEELLNAHLTPNS

-867 KRLLEDRLHVR
+867 KRLLEDRLHAR

-961 LSKPVAIRRPF
+961 LFKPVAIRRPF

>member
-47 SILEEMYKQDELGS
+47 SILEEMYKQNELGS

-79 SKVENMALFFDY
+79 SKIENMALFFDY
-91 YKRAY
+91 YKRTY
-96 CFCARRDFSCFV
+96 CFCARRDFECFV

-149 YPPSMGKCIEK
+149 YPPSMGK
-160 NTPIW
+160 
-165 TPKGYIP
+165 
-172 IKDLNIGD
+172 
-180 EVYSM
+180 
-185 LNNERVIE
+185 
-193 KITNKWETRKK
+193 
-204 QYKIKLKSGK
+204 
-214 EIIISPEHRM
+214 
-224 LTFDGYKKASEL
+224 
-236 KKGNYFYSYLK
+236 
-247 ETEGNVAIDED
+247 
-258 ELLFITC
+258 
-265 MLFEG
+265 
-270 HCRISGMSYTG
+270 
-281 EENEITKEFLKCCEK
+281 
-296 LEIPYSKDI
+296 
-305 REGNKA
+305 
-311 YVYRLLQG
+311 
-319 NNRNNINLL
+319 
-328 EKYGILGHLCY
+328 
-339 TKRLPQCFYT
+339 
-349 MPLRQKY
+349 
-356 KFIGIMLATDGY
+356 
-368 ITKNNA
+368 
-374 GITLANEKL
+374 
-383 IDDIQLLLNTC
+383 
-394 GIYSRKRNKS
+394 
-404 RNGFDSWEILIPK
+404 
-417 EYVLKLRDKIY
+417 
-428 CYQKQTKLMSIKENQ
+428 
-443 ILHRGSLSVKYPK
+443 
-456 QIFRNVKP
+456 
-464 KGIRGGFDK
+464 
-473 KWHMERDIDRTILY
+473 
-487 FENMSKE
+487 
-494 FKELEQYR
+494 
-502 YKDFYWEEIIDI
+502 
-514 QYIDEEVDMVD
+514 
-525 IEVSNTHNFIA
+525 
-536 NGYVSHNSYLA
+536 SYLA

-553 GYGLSINNSVI
+553 GYGISINNSVI

-684 VGTQWCNEDILNRII
+684 VGTQWTPEDILNRII

-731 IDENHKTTCSEVY
+731 LDENHKTTCSEVY

-761 SCVYQQRPISPTGR
+761 SCVYQQNPIAPTGR

-784 YVNEELSNVNLTPNS
+784 YTNEELLNVYLTPNS

-832 YKQKPMDDLYDE
+832 YKQKPMDDLYGE

-867 KRLLEDRLHVR
+867 KRLLEDRLHAR
-878 GIYWCTIIE
+878 GIYWCIIIE

-934 FDKPNV
+934 FDKPNL
-940 HDDGIDSVCMYASE
+940 HDDGIDSVCMYVSE
-954 IIFGKGT
+954 IIFGKGA

>member
-1 MIKVGD
+1 MSYKIGD
-7 KIQIKKQET
+7 KIQLKKQET

-22 TDILNVLKSSKMKE
+22 NDILSVLRSPKMKE
-36 HDKLDWCNSAL
+36 TDKLQWCNSAL
-47 SILEEMYKQDELGS
+47 SILEEMYKKDELGS
-61 VKVAKTK
+61 VKVAKHK
-68 LIPILHKLIEG
+68 LIPILEKLVEG
-79 SKVENMALFFDY
+79 SKVENMALFFDC
-91 YKRAY
+91 YKKAY
-96 CFCARRDFSCFV
+96 CFCARRDFECFV
-108 DYIEWNMPRKVL
+108 DYIEWNMPKKVL
-120 ANRRNVLK
+120 ANRREVLK

-135 RIAFD
+135 RITFD
-140 DRLQYLVVS
+140 DTLQYLVVS
-149 YPPSMGKCIEK
+149 YPPSMGK
-160 NTPIW
+160 
-165 TPKGYIP
+165 
-172 IKDLNIGD
+172 
-180 EVYSM
+180 
-185 LNNERVIE
+185 
-193 KITNKWETRKK
+193 
-204 QYKIKLKSGK
+204 
-214 EIIISPEHRM
+214 
-224 LTFDGYKKASEL
+224 
-236 KKGNYFYSYLK
+236 
-247 ETEGNVAIDED
+247 
-258 ELLFITC
+258 
-265 MLFEG
+265 
-270 HCRISGMSYTG
+270 
-281 EENEITKEFLKCCEK
+281 
-296 LEIPYSKDI
+296 
-305 REGNKA
+305 
-311 YVYRLLQG
+311 
-319 NNRNNINLL
+319 
-328 EKYGILGHLCY
+328 
-339 TKRLPQCFYT
+339 
-349 MPLRQKY
+349 
-356 KFIGIMLATDGY
+356 
-368 ITKNNA
+368 
-374 GITLANEKL
+374 
-383 IDDIQLLLNTC
+383 
-394 GIYSRKRNKS
+394 
-404 RNGFDSWEILIPK
+404 
-417 EYVLKLRDKIY
+417 
-428 CYQKQTKLMSIKENQ
+428 
-443 ILHRGSLSVKYPK
+443 
-456 QIFRNVKP
+456 
-464 KGIRGGFDK
+464 
-473 KWHMERDIDRTILY
+473 
-487 FENMSKE
+487 
-494 FKELEQYR
+494 
-502 YKDFYWEEIIDI
+502 
-514 QYIDEEVDMVD
+514 
-525 IEVSNTHNFIA
+525 
-536 NGYVSHNSYLA
+536 SYLA

-582 IISSPEFAEIFPLF
+582 IISSSEFAEIFPLF

-684 VGTQWCNEDILNRII
+684 VGTQWTPEDILNRII
-699 EDRNKISTLQ
+699 EDRNKVSPLKETN
-709 PTDNPYVMESED
+709 NPYVMESED

-731 IDENHKTTCSEVY
+731 LDSEHKTTCAEVY

-761 SCVYQQRPISPTGR
+761 SCVYQQCPIAPTGR

-784 YVNEELSNVNLTPNS
+784 YNNEELSNADLTPNS

-832 YKQKPMDDLYDE
+832 YKQKAMDDLYGE
-844 IIEKIIEHRITT
+844 IIEKIIENRITT

-867 KRLLEDRLHVR
+867 KRLLEDRLHAR

-907 QIVFPD
+907 QIIFPD
-913 KSIVRP
+913 KSIIRM

-961 LSKPVAIRRPF
+961 LSKPTPINRIF